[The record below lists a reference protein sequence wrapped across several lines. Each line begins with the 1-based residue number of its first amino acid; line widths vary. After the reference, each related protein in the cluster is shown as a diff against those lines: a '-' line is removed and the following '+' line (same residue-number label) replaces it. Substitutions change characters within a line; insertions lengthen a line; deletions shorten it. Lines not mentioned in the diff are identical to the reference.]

1 MRRTFLLAM
10 CAVVLGLVLLGRS
23 SRGLAQAPS
32 PLSGQTQEEA
42 DRKSAG
48 CIGCHKENDAKTMHA
63 SPSVKL
69 GCTDCHGG
77 NATSP
82 APSARG
88 TPCRRTPAAA
98 PGR

>member
-1 MRRTFLLAM
+1 MAESTAMRRTFLLVM

-48 CIGCHKENDAKTMHA
+48 CVACHQDSDAKTMHA
-63 SPSVKL
+63 SPSVQKF
-69 GCTDCHGG
+69 
-77 NATSP
+77 
-82 APSARG
+82 
-88 TPCRRTPAAA
+88 
-98 PGR
+98 